1 MQSTNNQDNMNDT
14 REFASQNEYSQYY
27 RTSKTITTLLY
38 SHVLEILSIL
48 CVISCIILLLLCTL
62 ILTMSLYLTEM
73 IKNNYNNHNLPDLK
87 NIITLYIGTVSEQI
101 SNYITLSKLMT
112 SSNIII
118 KQESD
123 SSSNSS
129 EELANEQISD
139 NDKWNDDDEEYN
151 YSDSQS
157 IPSHDTTIDNSTN
170 KNEMDLGESSSDSN
184 ETSDIEDIT
193 EEVLQNRILNRDVVD
208 LTNDIE
214 TSSDS
219 DTHNSD
225 NSHSRQ
231 SSDNSHSRQS
241 SVNSDIMNE
250 PLDNED
256 LETKKNN

>member
-14 REFASQNEYSQYY
+14 TEYYAGQNEYSQYY
-27 RTSKTITTLLY
+27 RTSKTITVLLY

-73 IKNNYNNHNLPDLK
+73 IKNNYNKHNLPDLK
-87 NIITLYIGTVSEQI
+87 NIIDLYIGTVSDQI

-129 EELANEQISD
+129 ECSTNEQLMD
-139 NDKWNDDDEEYN
+139 NDNWSDDDDEDK
-151 YSDSQS
+151 YSDSQN
-157 IPSHDTTIDNSTN
+157 IPSNDTTIDNSTN
-170 KNEMDLGESSSDSN
+170 KNEMVVVESSPESSEN
-184 ETSDIEDIT
+184 SDIEDIT

-208 LTNDIE
+208 LTNDME

-219 DTHNSD
+219 DTNNSL
-225 NSHSRQ
+225 HSR
-231 SSDNSHSRQS
+231 HS
-241 SVNSDIMNE
+241 SVYRDIMNE
-250 PLDNED
+250 PLHDEGEDDN